1 MGLLTANADGS
12 LSEGVASDYIV
23 SNDGLVYTFKLRQD
37 VYWVDSDEFER
48 QCTAR
53 DFVYGF
59 QRLFLPETSAPRA
72 SEYYCI
78 KNSRALNMGESPDAS
93 IIGVKALGD
102 FELEITLEY
111 PNPRLP
117 ALLAEPPAMPCC
129 EEFFI
134 DSQGKYGL
142 SAECTPSNG
151 AFYVY
156 AWDYDPYT
164 ITDNNNLILRQ
175 NSKNSES
182 RKVYPSGLNFFIDES
197 GDHTS
202 DFLNGTTTCVA
213 VTDEEAAIIKGD
225 YACEE
230 YKNITVGLIFNR
242 GFELFKNRNFR
253 QALSVLTNRRTIS
266 KALNHFSPASAIV
279 PEEVSMLDKSYR
291 ELAGSTL
298 TPKYS
303 TESAQEHYEKAL
315 PKLNRDLFA
324 GARIIVPDESAAEAV
339 GYLMQEWQREYG
351 FYCVVETLNESE
363 YRARL
368 KSGDFELAAV
378 ELTGSYNSPSAYL
391 ECFRR
396 ENAANYSKFA
406 SSEFEELMN
415 SAEKAADLAESA
427 KLYAEAEQLLIN
439 EAAFVP
445 LYYKNEY
452 FYYNKDCTDIIYNP
466 FTKNIYF
473 RDAKKF

>member
-23 SNDGLVYTFKLRQD
+23 SDDGLVYTFKLRQD
-37 VYWVDSDEFER
+37 VYWVDADEFER
-48 QCTAR
+48 QCTAK

-78 KNSRALNMGESPDAS
+78 KNSREINMGGSSDAS
-93 IIGVKALGD
+93 ILGVKALGD
-102 FELEITLEY
+102 FELEITLDY

-117 ALLAEPPAMPCC
+117 ALLSEPPAMPCC
-129 EEFFI
+129 EEFFT

-156 AWDYDPYT
+156 SWDYDPYT
-164 ITDNNNLILRQ
+164 ITDNNNLILRR

-182 RKVYPSGLNFFIDES
+182 RKVYPSGLNFFIEEN
-197 GDHTS
+197 GEFTA
-202 DFLNGTTTCVA
+202 DFLGGTTTCVA
-213 VTDEEAAIIKGD
+213 VTDEDAALIKGD
-225 YACEE
+225 YSCEE

-242 GFELFKNRNFR
+242 SFELFKIPDFR
-253 QALSVLTNRRTIS
+253 RALATLTDRRTIS
-266 KALNHFSPASAIV
+266 KALTNFSSASAIV

-291 ELAGSTL
+291 ELAGSAL

-303 TESAQEHYEKAL
+303 TEAAREYYDKAL
-315 PKLNRDLFA
+315 SKLNKDLFA
-324 GARIIVPDESAAEAV
+324 GARIIVPNESAAEAV

-351 FYCVVETLNESE
+351 FYCVVETLNETE

-391 ECFRR
+391 ECFRKG
-396 ENAANYSKFA
+396 NASNYGKFV
-406 SSEFEELMN
+406 SSDFEELMN
-415 SAEKAADLAESA
+415 SAEKAVDLAESA
-427 KLYAEAEQLLIN
+427 KLYAEAEQLIID

-452 FYYNKDCTDIIYNP
+452 FYYDKDCADIIYNP
-466 FTKNIYF
+466 FTKNVYF
-473 RDAKKF
+473 RDSKRF